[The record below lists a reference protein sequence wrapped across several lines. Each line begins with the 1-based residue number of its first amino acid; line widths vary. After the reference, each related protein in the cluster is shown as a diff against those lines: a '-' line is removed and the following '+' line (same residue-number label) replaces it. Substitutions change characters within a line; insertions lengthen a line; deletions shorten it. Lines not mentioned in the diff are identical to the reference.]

1 MHQPSDQPYKTSSF
15 TTSHLKHPQAA
26 LIAATTGQHSVLS
39 LSLSN
44 TPNDNEL
51 EEPTTYLRTEDCPE
65 NYLSEQ
71 FHVQHDFERQQYL
84 RYPLSLINTQRLL
97 MGDGE
102 ENCTCSSDEEL
113 EEADEVV
120 LPMSSVRRMT
130 TTDYGGR
137 EVVETDTSPIERGV
151 HKNIFQSVG
160 SMAQLKQIQPPS
172 HPLREASSQYMFL
185 SYSNACN

>member
-1 MHQPSDQPYKTSSF
+1 
-15 TTSHLKHPQAA
+15 
-26 LIAATTGQHSVLS
+26 
-39 LSLSN
+39 
-44 TPNDNEL
+44 
-51 EEPTTYLRTEDCPE
+51 
-65 NYLSEQ
+65 
-71 FHVQHDFERQQYL
+71 
-84 RYPLSLINTQRLL
+84 

-120 LPMSSVRRMT
+120 LPVSSVRRMT

-137 EVVETDTSPIERGV
+137 EVVETDISPIERGV